1 MAVGSRGHLYGSGG
15 RAAGRAGPGGAGRRA
30 LSGPGRR
37 DHAPGRLLLPPSR
50 GEGQLRGGEP
60 GAAPA
65 GQQAGS
71 EGLAAGERPWP
82 AVRGMAVARS
92 GGAAGAAGW
101 WGGAACGPA
110 LACGP
115 GDSPGHGQG
124 CGLVPGCG
132 CDRDLALRCDC
143 SHMSGAGPAR
153 RGAPVMLTCL

>member
-71 EGLAAGERPWP
+71 EGLVAGERPWP

-101 WGGAACGPA
+101 WGG
-110 LACGP
+110 
-115 GDSPGHGQG
+115 
-124 CGLVPGCG
+124 CGLWPGLGLWPCRQPRARAG
-132 CDRDLALRCDC
+132 LWP
-143 SHMSGAGPAR
+143 GAGVR
-153 RGAPVMLTCL
+153 L